1 MNKNA
6 YMNLQYFA
14 EEAAAAAD
22 AGGAETGIAA
32 ETGTE
37 ADGITAGE
45 QLANGAEVSPQVAAA
60 MNRQMKRHPEL
71 KQVYKARQAQPAP
84 QAPAQPQMAEQ
95 QPEGNDID
103 TRWKELRKGEFR
115 EQYAR
120 DVQNA
125 IRDRFK
131 NQEDLQ
137 GQLDAMQPMLN
148 ALMQKT
154 GAESVEELQQLILD
168 DDSLYEDEAEQMGM
182 PVEAYKS
189 FKKLQDEHDQMLA
202 REQQSQEQEMFR
214 QHIAKL
220 AQQGEELKKTFP
232 NFDFRTEMQNDTF
245 RRLTSPEVG
254 LSVADAYFAI
264 HRNELT
270 PQLLGYGMQRA
281 QMQMGQTL
289 QAQQARP
296 TEGAMRN
303 QGQAA
308 ADVRINP
315 KTMTRAERAE
325 IKRRVR
331 MGEKVSFD

>member
-1 MNKNA
+1 MNINA
-6 YMNLQYFA
+6 FMDLQFFA
-14 EEAAAAAD
+14 EEMAAAVD
-22 AGGAETGIAA
+22 AGGAETGTAA
-32 ETGTE
+32 EIET
-37 ADGITAGE
+37 DGDVMAGE

-71 KQVYKARQAQPAP
+71 KQVYKAPRQAQPA
-84 QAPAQPQMAEQ
+84 QQVQPVQQGTAQ
-95 QPEGNDID
+95 QPEGNDLD
-103 TRWKELRKGEFR
+103 TRWEELRKGEFK

-137 GQLDAMQPMLN
+137 GKMDAMQPMLN
-148 ALMQKT
+148 VLMQKT
-154 GAESVEELQQLILD
+154 GAESIEELQDLIMD
-168 DDSLYEDEAEQMGM
+168 DDSLYEDEAEEMGM
-182 PVEAYKS
+182 PVEAYKN
-189 FKKLQDEHDQMLA
+189 FKRLQEEHDEMVA
-202 REQQSQEQEMFR
+202 REQQNQEQEYFR

-220 AQQGEELKKTFP
+220 AQQGEELKQMFP
-232 NFDFRTEMQNDTF
+232 NFDFRREMENETF

-254 LSVADAYFAI
+254 ISVADAYFAI

-270 PQLLGYGMQRA
+270 PQLMGYGMQRA

-296 TEGAMRN
+296 AEGAMRN

-331 MGEKVSFD
+331 MGERVSFD

>member
-1 MNKNA
+1 MNNYA
-6 YMNLQYFA
+6 FMDLQFFA
-14 EEAAAAAD
+14 EEMAAAAD
-22 AGGAETGIAA
+22 AGGAETGTAA
-32 ETGTE
+32 EIET
-37 ADGITAGE
+37 DVMAGE

-71 KQVYKARQAQPAP
+71 KQVYKAPRQAQPA
-84 QAPAQPQMAEQ
+84 QQVQPVQQQGMTE
-95 QPEGNDID
+95 QPEGNDLD
-103 TRWKELRKGEFR
+103 SRWEELRKGEFR

-137 GQLDAMQPMLN
+137 GKMDAMQPMLN
-148 ALMQKT
+148 VLMQKT
-154 GAESVEELQQLILD
+154 GAESIEELQDLIMD
-168 DDSLYEDEAEQMGM
+168 DDSLYEDEAEEMGM

-189 FKKLQDEHDQMLA
+189 FKRLQEEHDEMVA
-202 REQQSQEQEMFR
+202 REKQSQEQEFFR

-220 AQQGEELKKTFP
+220 AQQGEEMKQMFP
-232 NFDFRTEMQNDTF
+232 DFDFRREMENKKF
-245 RRLTSPEVG
+245 RDLTSPEVG
-254 LSVADAYFAI
+254 LSVSDAYFAI
-264 HRNELT
+264 HHNELT
-270 PQLLGYGMQRA
+270 PQLMGYGMQRA

-296 TEGAMRN
+296 AEGAMRN

-331 MGEKVSFD
+331 MGERVSFD